1 MDKYY
6 TKQLTLALTI
16 IMTLSW
22 IGIYY
27 YFFKH
32 LNTHHIYFNGF
43 VFLLPIV
50 SLWIHYFYIIEKI
63 DHALSDDEFMWYID
77 QEIRS
82 EQAFVDILPVTIFG
96 TGILLTNYITNLN
109 TVMRDFYLLIVFGL
123 IIPLL
128 VSSLT
133 YTIDDI
139 YKKLIND
146 IITFGSES
154 YAFSLFFIIFNK
166 LFTQNYDIY
175 KQYMVVFKDSNKKP
189 NIHLKKYAELNK

>member
-16 IMTLSW
+16 IMSLSW
-22 IGIYY
+22 CGIYY

-32 LNTHHIYFNGF
+32 LDTSNTYYNGF
-43 VFLLPIV
+43 VFLLPVV

-63 DHALSDDEFMWYID
+63 DHAISDDEFIWNID

-82 EQAFVDILPVTIFG
+82 QQAFVDILPVTIFG
-96 TGILLTNYITNLN
+96 TGILLTNYISNLS

-123 IIPLL
+123 IIPL
-128 VSSLT
+128 VISSLT

-139 YKKLIND
+139 NRKLIDD
-146 IITFGSES
+146 IVTFGSES
-154 YAFSLFFIIFNK
+154 YAFSLFFIIFHK
-166 LFTQNYDIY
+166 LFTQNYDMY
-175 KQYMVVFKDSNKKP
+175 KQYLITFKDVKR
-189 NIHLKKYAELNK
+189 LNK

>member
-32 LNTHHIYFNGF
+32 LDTRNTYFNGF

-63 DHALSDDEFMWYID
+63 DHAISDDEFMWYID
-77 QEIRS
+77 QEKNMLS
-82 EQAFVDILPVTIFG
+82 GYYFV
-96 TGILLTNYITNLN
+96 
-109 TVMRDFYLLIVFGL
+109 
-123 IIPLL
+123 
-128 VSSLT
+128 
-133 YTIDDI
+133 
-139 YKKLIND
+139 
-146 IITFGSES
+146 
-154 YAFSLFFIIFNK
+154 
-166 LFTQNYDIY
+166 
-175 KQYMVVFKDSNKKP
+175 
-189 NIHLKKYAELNK
+189 